1 MGRVGRP
8 AIYDRKEMRKNQIV
22 VPLNETEKQLIV
34 DAAQK
39 ADLSMSAYV
48 RMVLREH
55 FDSRRRR

>member
-55 FDSRRRR
+55 FDSRQRR

>member
-34 DAAQK
+34 DAAKK

-55 FDSRRRR
+55 FDGRRRR

>member
-1 MGRVGRP
+1 MAGRP
-8 AIYDRKEMRKNQIV
+8 AIYDRKQMRKNQIV
-22 VPLNETEKQLIV
+22 VPLNEAEKQLIV
-34 DAAQK
+34 EAAQK

>member
-8 AIYDRKEMRKNQIV
+8 AIYNRKEMRKNQIV

-34 DAAQK
+34 EAAQK